1 MGWCLRGRGPEGGGA
16 CGEVLVLDG
25 AVPAAGCG
33 AFDRAGHAGAGRKRG
48 QYLREARTVP
58 WILLAGKTKPT
69 AAGAVGRAVKS
80 GTFSR

>member
-1 MGWCLRGRGPEGGGA
+1 MGRSWA
-16 CGEVLVLDG
+16 SGEVLVLDG
-25 AVPAAGCG
+25 AVPAAGCS
-33 AFDRAGHAGAGRKRG
+33 AFDGVGYASAGRQLG

-58 WILLAGKTKPT
+58 WILLAGTTKPT